1 MNKIK
6 REIDENRS
14 EAPEECPMTRRERVL
29 SAIAHREPDKVPIDL
44 GAMRSTGITA
54 VAYGNLKKYLGLSA
68 GSTDVYD
75 VVQQLAQPEDPIL
88 DYFEADVID
97 LGRAFLTADSDW
109 KDFTLPDGSAAKIPA
124 SANFEPDGSGGWL
137 VRSSTGS
144 IIGSMPKGA
153 YYLSQTHFPL
163 LEWDG
168 RDLSVLDKLPD
179 LMARVTWAALPTA
192 PWHKPLTG
200 EHLAD
205 IRRRAKRLSET
216 TDFAIMAGFGGNL
229 LEWGQY
235 LCRNDQFLVD
245 LAESPRKAE
254 ALLDRLTEIHLENLE
269 KFLDAVEGH
278 IQIIQMGDDLGT
290 QLALQISPQM
300 YRRFFKPRQKM
311 IYEKVRKR
319 SGLHLFFHSCGAIAP
334 LLPDLIETGVE
345 IINPVQTSA
354 RGMEPETLKREF
366 GKDLTF
372 WGGGCDTQRVLPLGT
387 EREIDEHVRRR
398 IETLASGGGFV
409 FTQVHNIMPNV
420 PPQNIVA
427 MIEAAKTYRTRYGN
441 SGT

>member
-1 MNKIK
+1 
-6 REIDENRS
+6 
-14 EAPEECPMTRRERVL
+14 MTRRERVL

-54 VAYGNLKKYLGLSA
+54 VAYGNLKRYLGLSA

-124 SANFEPDGSGGWL
+124 YANFEPDGSGGWL
-137 VRSSTGS
+137 VRSAEGS

-153 YYLSQTHFPL
+153 YYLSQAHFPL

-168 RDLSVLDKLPD
+168 RDMSVLDRLPD
-179 LMARVTWAALPTA
+179 LMALVTWSALPTA

-245 LAESPRKAE
+245 LVESPRKAE
-254 ALLDRLTEIHLENLE
+254 ALLDRLTEIHLANLE

-278 IQIIQMGDDLGT
+278 VQIIQMGDDLGT
-290 QLALQISPQM
+290 QLAPQISPQM
-300 YRRFFKPRQKM
+300 YRRFLKPRQKL
-311 IYEKVRKR
+311 IYEKVRRR

-334 LLPDLIETGVE
+334 LLPDLIEIGVE

-354 RGMEPETLKREF
+354 RGMEPERLKREF

-387 EREIDEHVRRR
+387 EREIDEHVRRC
-398 IETLASGGGFV
+398 IEVLAPGGGFV

-427 MIEAAKTYRTRYGN
+427 MIEAAKTFRRHYG
-441 SGT
+441 S

>member
-1 MNKIK
+1 
-6 REIDENRS
+6 
-14 EAPEECPMTRRERVL
+14 MTRRERVL
-29 SAIAHREPDKVPIDL
+29 SAISHQEPDKVPIDL
-44 GAMRSTGITA
+44 GGMRSTGISA
-54 VAYGNLKKYLGLSA
+54 VAYGNLKRYLGISA

-97 LGRAFLTADSDW
+97 LGRAFLTADEDW

-124 SANFEPDGSGGWL
+124 YAGFEPDGSGGWL
-137 VRSSTGS
+137 VRSTDRM
-144 IIGSMPKGA
+144 IIGSMPEGA

-168 RDLSVLDKLPD
+168 QDLSVLDKLPD

-192 PWHKPLTG
+192 PWHKPLTR

-205 IRRRAKRLSET
+205 IRRRAKQLSET

-235 LCRNDQFLVD
+235 LCRNDQFLMD
-245 LAESPRKAE
+245 LVESPMKAE
-254 ALLDRLTEIHLENLE
+254 ALLDRLTEIHLDNLE
-269 KFLDAVEGH
+269 KFLDAVEGYV
-278 IQIIQMGDDLGT
+278 QIIQMGDDFGT
-290 QLALQISPQM
+290 QLAPQISPQM
-300 YRRFFKPRQKM
+300 YRRFFKPRQRR
-311 IYEKVRKR
+311 IYEKVRRR

-334 LLPDLIETGVE
+334 LLPDLIEIGVE
-345 IINPVQTSA
+345 IINPVQTSV
-354 RGMEPETLKREF
+354 RGMEPERLKREF

-372 WGGGCDTQRVLPLGT
+372 WGGGCDTQSVLPYGT

-398 IETLASGGGFV
+398 FEILAPGGGFV

-420 PPQNIVA
+420 PPRNIVA
-427 MIEAAKTYRTRYGN
+427 MIEAAKTFRRRYG
-441 SGT
+441 T